1 MGKVLVVDDNEVD
14 REHIRRLLGSD
25 YEIIEAATVQAAG
38 KQLEAGGIECVLLDQ
53 RLPDGD
59 GIGLLATLVER
70 RLPVLMLTAQGNE
83 QLAVQALKGGARDYI
98 AKSKLSPEVLQR
110 SVAHA
115 IERGRLE
122 LELLA
127 HQERLAA
134 SNQALAEREAQL
146 RVVLSQLPAVVW
158 TTTLDLRYA
167 SVDGAALS
175 ALGVAG
181 AELVGRDVRGGVPGA
196 TADGTHEDIEA
207 LHRHRCAVAGE
218 SARYTCSARGR
229 AYECLAEP
237 LRGQD
242 GVICGT
248 IGVALDVTE
257 GRRLESELRHSQ
269 KLEAVGMLAG
279 GIAHNFNNL
288 LTTILGFAAFLS
300 EALPTAGPVREDLEQ
315 IVVAGTRAHK
325 LVNQLLAFSHRHPV
339 QPRVIAV
346 NAVLLEMTAMLR
358 QLLGADIELCLSLSE
373 AVWNVRI
380 DPSGLEQVIVN
391 LAINARDA
399 MPGGGRLI
407 LATENLSAQNEIVLQ
422 SGRRVGPGEHV
433 VIVVSDTG
441 AGIAPEAIERIF
453 EPFFTTK
460 QVGRGTGLG
469 LSTCHGIVAQAG
481 GVLSVSSRCGDGS
494 TFSVYLPRAHSAVDE
509 LSSAP
514 ADKVRGGSESVLV
527 VEDDEQVRAV
537 IVRTLLGLGYETLE
551 ASSGRQALDV
561 LARPPRAIDL
571 VLTDVVMPELGGLE
585 LAETLHR
592 ERPELPV
599 LLMSAHGDTAFRTRA
614 TLPRHSG
621 MLLKPVSSHSL
632 AKKVR
637 AALDSGSAP

>member
-59 GIGLLATLVER
+59 GIGLLATLVEH

-257 GRRLESELRHSQ
+257 GRRLEAELRHSQ
-269 KLEAVGMLAG
+269 KLEAIGMLASG
-279 GIAHNFNNL
+279 VAHELNTPIQYVGDNVS
-288 LTTILGFAAFLS
+288 FLS
-300 EALPTAGPVREDLEQ
+300 RAFTLLSPT
-315 IVVAGTRAHK
+315 
-325 LVNQLLAFSHRHPV
+325 LA
-339 QPRVIAV
+339 
-346 NAVLLEMTAMLR
+346 
-358 QLLGADIELCLSLSE
+358 
-373 AVWNVRI
+373 
-380 DPSGLEQVIVN
+380 
-391 LAINARDA
+391 LAIEQAPDRAARGA
-399 MPGGGRLI
+399 LEFVR
-407 LATENLSAQNEIVLQ
+407 ENLSCALDSVADGCQRVAEIVGAMKGFAHPDGGGFATADINRALN
-422 SGRRVGPGEHV
+422 GTV
-433 VIVVSDTG
+433 VIARNVVKYVAEVQLELGDLPPVECRIGELNQVFLNLIINAAHAIADKPRPSGDLGVIRLSTRVRDERVIVEVQDDGTG
-441 AGIAPEAIERIF
+441 IPEAIQGRIF

-460 QVGRGTGLG
+460 EVGRGTGQG
-469 LSTCHGIVAQAG
+469 LAISRAILRDKHGGDLRFVSTPGVGTTFIVEI
-481 GVLSVSSRCGDGS
+481 
-494 TFSVYLPRAHSAVDE
+494 P
-509 LSSAP
+509 
-514 ADKVRGGSESVLV
+514 
-527 VEDDEQVRAV
+527 
-537 IVRTLLGLGYETLE
+537 LE
-551 ASSGRQALDV
+551 RQALSSSE
-561 LARPPRAIDL
+561 ASPHSL
-571 VLTDVVMPELGGLE
+571 VTSNHPVASAGLE
-585 LAETLHR
+585 VA
-592 ERPELPV
+592 
-599 LLMSAHGDTAFRTRA
+599 
-614 TLPRHSG
+614 
-621 MLLKPVSSHSL
+621 
-632 AKKVR
+632 
-637 AALDSGSAP
+637 